1 MDGEPLQEGLCN
13 RSGTEAPHV
22 VEEKDLELYSQ
33 RRRELPLPEGA
44 AAGGLQMPH
53 LWWREARGCGSG
65 GGRANVLMRESP
77 N

>member
-44 AAGGLQMPH
+44 AAGGP
-53 LWWREARGCGSG
+53 RCRICGG
-65 GGRANVLMRESP
+65 WKLEGAAVVVAAPMC
-77 N
+77 